1 VAAELTGLTGLTA
14 DVTAAFDTAADR
26 YDTVGPQFAGP
37 VAARLT
43 ELAALQPGWRVLDA
57 GCGAGAVLI
66 RAARA
71 VQPAGHVTGIDLAP
85 RMLDRAAREAAA
97 QGLAQAVTLRAGDA
111 ARPPL
116 PDASCDAVVASLV
129 LYLLPDPEAAL
140 RAWRAVLVPGG
151 KLAFS
156 RGAGPDPRW
165 SPVLA
170 AVDAYASEVAGWEAH
185 VHRPGPLA
193 QTLELLGACGYAEIA
208 SVVETVTVRYDS
220 PEQWWEAAVAEG
232 PWVTWQH
239 IPPARLAQA
248 RTEALEMAAELRE
261 PDGALLRHIKMAY
274 LTARRPQAA
283 DR

>member
-1 VAAELTGLTGLTA
+1 VAAEIRGLTA

-57 GCGAGAVLI
+57 GCGAGAVLV

-71 VQPAGHVTGIDLAP
+71 VQPGGHVTGIDLAP
-85 RMLDRAAREAAA
+85 RMLARAAREAAA
-97 QGLAQAVTLRAGDA
+97 LGLAPAVTLREGDA

-116 PDASCDAVVASLV
+116 APESCDAVLASLV
-129 LYLLPDPEAAL
+129 LYLLPDPAAAL
-140 RAWRAVLVPGG
+140 AAWREVLVPGG

-165 SPVLA
+165 SPVLG
-170 AVDAYASEVAGWEAH
+170 AVDAYARDVAGFEAH

-193 QTLELLGACGYAEIA
+193 QTIELLGACGYADIE
-208 SVVETVTVRYDS
+208 SVVETITVRYDS
-220 PEQWWEAAVAEG
+220 PEQWWEASLAEG

-239 IPPARLAQA
+239 IPPARLEEA
-248 RTEALEMAAELRE
+248 RAEGLALAAELRE
-261 PDGALLRHIKMAY
+261 PDGALLRHITMAY
-274 LTARRPQAA
+274 LTARRRAA
-283 DR
+283 AER

>member
-1 VAAELTGLTGLTA
+1 VAAEVSGLTA

-57 GCGAGAVLI
+57 GCGAGAVLT

-71 VQPAGHVTGIDLAP
+71 VQPGGHVTGIDLAP
-85 RMLDRAAREAAA
+85 RMLARAAREAAA
-97 QGLAQAVTLRAGDA
+97 LGLEQAVTLREGDA
-111 ARPPL
+111 ARPPV
-116 PDASCDAVVASLV
+116 AAVSCDAVVASLV
-129 LYLLPDPEAAL
+129 LYLLPDPAAAL
-140 RAWRAVLVPGG
+140 RAWREVLVPGG

-170 AVDAYASEVAGWEAH
+170 AVDAYASDVAGFEAH

-193 QTLELLGACGYAEIA
+193 QTIELLGACGYADIE
-208 SVVETVTVRYDS
+208 SVVETVTVQYDS

-248 RTEALEMAAELRE
+248 RAEALVMAAGLRE
-261 PDGALLRHIKMAY
+261 PGGALLRHIKMAY
-274 LTARRPQAA
+274 LTARRREAA